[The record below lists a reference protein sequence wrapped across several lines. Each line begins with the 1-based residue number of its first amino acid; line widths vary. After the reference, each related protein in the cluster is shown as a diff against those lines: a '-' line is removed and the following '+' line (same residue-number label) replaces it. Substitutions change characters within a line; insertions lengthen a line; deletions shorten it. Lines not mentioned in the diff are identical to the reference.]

1 MAAERYSSEVL
12 QMFYGPIAE
21 QENAGLP
28 QPLAESIISEAIKN
42 LSPELREIIL
52 KEYISIKMKQREEL
66 GWKEV
71 HKELGVT
78 PFCARREML
87 VKIKF
92 CFDHAECE
100 VSGLCESCYREEAY
114 HISQGFN
121 EYKCYSRFII
131 RCVAE
136 VEHAWIGCILRKLKP
151 LVELRHLFFS
161 DSDDDSEIL
170 SDSDSEIL

>member
-1 MAAERYSSEVL
+1 MWLMRNRK
-12 QMFYGPIAE
+12 
-21 QENAGLP
+21 ENCGKRCVALV
-28 QPLAESIISEAIKN
+28 ESIISEAIKN
-42 LSPELREIIL
+42 LSQELQEIIL
-52 KEYISIKMKQREEL
+52 KECISIKMKQREEL

-78 PFCARREML
+78 PFCPRRQML

-92 CFDHAECE
+92 CLDHADCE

-114 HISQGFN
+114 HIIQGFN
-121 EYKCYSRFII
+121 EYNCYRHFII
-131 RCVAE
+131 RCVDE

-170 SDSDSEIL
+170 